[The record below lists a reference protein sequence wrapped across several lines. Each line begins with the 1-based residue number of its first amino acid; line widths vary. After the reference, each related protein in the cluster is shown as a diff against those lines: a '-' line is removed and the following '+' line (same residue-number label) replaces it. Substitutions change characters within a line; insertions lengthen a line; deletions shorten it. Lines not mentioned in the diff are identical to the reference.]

1 LSSPTPPPTL
11 ISPLSLHDALP
22 ISGERALPRLLRAA
36 VRALRALVLDRGV
49 FLGGRLR
56 PGQRLRAGPVVDGG
70 RARLALQRDVP
81 GHHRH
86 RGPVRRRAL
95 RLRHSVPQDRCRL
108 RHRPHRALRH
118 RRGTRPDRGDLQRA
132 GRRDAPCPRSAAL
145 ALAGALAAARAAGA
159 RHSGR
164 DRRRRPRRRRGD
176 GVVVRLLQPGEDD
189 LAEAGA
195 VQVRPRRWRRRLGKL
210 GQRLDGWRDDPP
222 AHPRH
227 SRQRGHRGH
236 DGRVPAPRHPA
247 RAAPLHAA
255 DGRGL
260 HDRGRDDPGQR
271 RHDRARLPGRA
282 LLRHADEGP
291 AADPQH
297 LHRRLLLPGCVRAPQ
312 RSRRR
317 LADDALRR
325 PRLLHA
331 TVRFAHPAAGDGHHP
346 RPDGGA
352 VLPHV
357 DGGPCQRRQRFR
369 HAPGA
374 RRAARHLGPVRALA
388 GRQAASPAVTAGV
401 RDMTL
406 AFAATLMGLGL
417 GGAFVAGLL
426 GVGGAIIMIPLL
438 LYVPPL
444 VDVGKLSVKAV
455 AGVTMVQVLVAATS
469 GMLAH
474 RRHRAVNAE
483 LAWVGG
489 VAMASGSLVGALGSY
504 YVYDRWLLLIFA
516 LMVTAAGALM
526 IVPVEAAAP
535 SLPIGEP
542 RRFSRPLTA
551 TVCGSVGVGAGLVGA
566 GGAFLLVPLLLV
578 VVGVPIRVTIGSSLA
593 ITALSSSMGVVG
605 KLVTDQI
612 PYESALVVAI
622 GAVPGAQLGAALS
635 RRLSGSQLK
644 LALGLIIAVIAIRV
658 WWDVLT
664 YH

>member
-1 LSSPTPPPTL
+1 M
-11 ISPLSLHDALP
+11 
-22 ISGERALPRLLRAA
+22 
-36 VRALRALVLDRGV
+36 
-49 FLGGRLR
+49 
-56 PGQRLRAGPVVDGG
+56 
-70 RARLALQRDVP
+70 
-81 GHHRH
+81 
-86 RGPVRRRAL
+86 
-95 RLRHSVPQDRCRL
+95 
-108 RHRPHRALRH
+108 
-118 RRGTRPDRGDLQRA
+118 
-132 GRRDAPCPRSAAL
+132 
-145 ALAGALAAARAAGA
+145 
-159 RHSGR
+159 
-164 DRRRRPRRRRGD
+164 
-176 GVVVRLLQPGEDD
+176 
-189 LAEAGA
+189 
-195 VQVRPRRWRRRLGKL
+195 
-210 GQRLDGWRDDPP
+210 
-222 AHPRH
+222 
-227 SRQRGHRGH
+227 
-236 DGRVPAPRHPA
+236 
-247 RAAPLHAA
+247 
-255 DGRGL
+255 
-260 HDRGRDDPGQR
+260 
-271 RHDRARLPGRA
+271 
-282 LLRHADEGP
+282 
-291 AADPQH
+291 
-297 LHRRLLLPGCVRAPQ
+297 
-312 RSRRR
+312 
-317 LADDALRR
+317 
-325 PRLLHA
+325 
-331 TVRFAHPAAGDGHHP
+331 
-346 RPDGGA
+346 
-352 VLPHV
+352 
-357 DGGPCQRRQRFR
+357 
-369 HAPGA
+369 
-374 RRAARHLGPVRALA
+374 A

-644 LALGLIIAVIAIRV
+644 LALGLIIVVIAVRV